1 MKKPLVFHLLVSF
14 TFGFIFNAQAETE
27 FIYGKVSTFL
37 GETYVGQIRWGNEEA
52 FWTDRFN
59 ANKVYND
66 NIDFLTDRELL
77 QLKKEKQYFKTETHS
92 PLDDAQMLNDKSE
105 YAFLHQFSCQFG
117 EIKSIKMNRWQ
128 KAELQLR
135 DGSKVTVS
143 GKGSNDMD
151 THIIIYDDKKG
162 KIEIE
167 WMEISQVEFLKEPRQ
182 FKSAIGEPLYGTV
195 FTSEGNYSGI
205 IEWDKD
211 ERLTSDE
218 LDGEVKTGRFKST
231 FAKIRIIKP
240 HQAGSMVTMEDGK
253 EVYVF
258 GTNDVNFKNRGIT
271 VTNDEIG
278 HINVDWSTLERVEF
292 VPKKK
297 TEGKGYSQFQKPKEI
312 TGTVRTKQGKSLKGK
327 IVFDLDEQYD
337 FEVLNGGSGK
347 MFFEI
352 PFRNIKR
359 ISPQSESNCT
369 VELRSKKQIQLRD
382 SQDVSFKNE
391 GLLVFHQDS
400 TNPIYVSW
408 REVEEVVFN

>member
-14 TFGFIFNAQAETE
+14 TFGFIFTAQAETE

-37 GETYVGQIRWGNEEA
+37 GETYVGQIRWGTEEA
-52 FWTDRFN
+52 FWTDRFR

-66 NIDFLTDRELL
+66 NIDFLTDMEII
-77 QLKKEKQYFKTETHS
+77 QLKKEKQYFKGDHNS
-92 PLDDAQMLNDKSE
+92 YLNDSQMENDKSE
-105 YAFLHQFSCQFG
+105 YTFLHQFSCQFG
-117 EIKSIKMNRWQ
+117 EIKRIKMNRWQ

-143 GKGSNDMD
+143 GKGTNDMD
-151 THIIIYDDKKG
+151 TPITIYDEKKG
-162 KIEIE
+162 KTEID
-167 WMEISQVEFLKEPRQ
+167 WMEISQVEFLKEPKK
-182 FKSAIGEPLYGTV
+182 FKSSIGEPLYGTV
-195 FTSEGNYSGI
+195 FTSEGNYSGV
-205 IEWDKD
+205 IEWNKD
-211 ERLTSDE
+211 ERVTSDE

-231 FAKIRIIKP
+231 FAKIKIIKP
-240 HQAGSMVTMEDGK
+240 HQAGSMITMKDG
-253 EVYVF
+253 EEIYVF
-258 GTNDVNFKNRGIT
+258 GTNQVNFKNRGIT

-278 HINVDWSTLERVEF
+278 HINVDWSTLQRVEF
-292 VPKKK
+292 IPKKK
-297 TEGKGYSQFQKPKEI
+297 AGKGYSQFQKPRRI
-312 TGTVRTKQGKSLKGK
+312 TGTVKTKKGKSLQGK
-327 IVFDLDEQYD
+327 IVFDLDEQFDY
-337 FEVLNGGSGK
+337 EVLNGGYGK

-359 ISPQSESNCT
+359 ISPQSDSNCN

>member
-1 MKKPLVFHLLVSF
+1 MKKPLLFLLLVSF
-14 TFGFIFNAQAETE
+14 TFGFIFTAQAETE

-37 GETYVGQIRWGNEEA
+37 GETYIGQIRWGNEEA

-59 ANKVYND
+59 ANKVYNN
-66 NIDFLTDRELL
+66 NIDFLTDGEIL
-77 QLKKEKQYFKTETHS
+77 QLKKEKQFFKGNHS
-92 PLDDAQMLNDKSE
+92 SLDDSQMQNDKSE
-105 YAFLHQFSCQFG
+105 YTFLHQFSCQFG
-117 EIKSIKMNRWQ
+117 EIKSIKMKRWQ

-143 GKGSNDMD
+143 GKGTNDMD
-151 THIIIYDDKKG
+151 TPIVIYDKEKG
-162 KIEIE
+162 KIEID
-167 WMEISQVEFLKEPRQ
+167 WMEISQVEFLKEPRK
-182 FKSAIGEPLYGTV
+182 FKSAIGQPLYGTV
-195 FTSEGNYSGI
+195 FTSEGNYSGV

-211 ERLTSDE
+211 ERVTSDE

-240 HQAGSMVTMEDGK
+240 HQDGSIVTMQDGK

-271 VTNDEIG
+271 ITNDEIG

-292 VPKKK
+292 APKK
-297 TEGKGYSQFQKPKEI
+297 TAGKGYSQFQNPREI
-312 TGTVRTKQGKSLKGK
+312 TGTVKTKEGKSLQGK
-327 IVFDLDEQYD
+327 IVFDLDEQFDY
-337 FEVLNGGSGK
+337 EVLNGGSGK

-359 ISPQSESNCT
+359 ISPQSENNCT

>member
-14 TFGFIFNAQAETE
+14 TFGFIFTAQAETE

-66 NIDFLTDRELL
+66 NIDFLTDREIL
-77 QLKKEKQYFKTETHS
+77 QLKKEKQYFKGDTHS
-92 PLDDAQMLNDKSE
+92 SLDDSQMQNDKSE
-105 YAFLHQFSCQFG
+105 YTFLHQFSCQFG

-128 KAELQLR
+128 KADLQLR

-143 GKGSNDMD
+143 GKGTNDMD
-151 THIIIYDDKKG
+151 TPIIIYDEQKG
-162 KIEIE
+162 KIEID
-167 WMEISQVEFLKEPRQ
+167 WMEISQVEFLIEPRK
-182 FKSAIGEPLYGTV
+182 FKSSIGEPLYGTV
-195 FTSEGNYSGI
+195 FTSEGNYSGV

-218 LDGEVKTGRFKST
+218 LDGEVKTGRWKST

-240 HQAGSMVTMEDGK
+240 HQAGSMVTMNDGK

-278 HINVDWSTLERVEF
+278 HINVDWSTLDRVEF

-297 TEGKGYSQFQKPKEI
+297 AGKGYSQFQNPREI
-312 TGTVRTKQGKSLKGK
+312 TGTVTTKEGKSLQGK
-327 IVFDLDEQYD
+327 IVFDLDEQFDY
-337 FEVLNGGSGK
+337 EVLNGGSGK

-369 VELRSKKQIQLRD
+369 VELKSKKQIQLRD